1 MSPRRQPR
9 NSRSRRRTAHP
20 AALRSS
26 RPDPPRGKRQRYLG
40 SHAVDPQAPYRY
52 EPAPDRNGNT
62 RNVIVFRLL
71 AAGPSVETSLDAT
84 ANAPTNPTTVDLN
97 PAEANTVQ
105 AFEVAAT
112 DRREGQRWEASLMRQ
127 LEAYLSSLQHT
138 IRRADIRPAGETAR
152 LITDTYD
159 VTAGELFE
167 IKPDSSRP
175 YVRAAVAQLR
185 DHRRH
190 LPDLERATVL
200 LPEPRQGI
208 SRTTSPQRGSDS
220 QSFTTAS

>member
-1 MSPRRQPR
+1 
-9 NSRSRRRTAHP
+9 
-20 AALRSS
+20 
-26 RPDPPRGKRQRYLG
+26 
-40 SHAVDPQAPYRY
+40 
-52 EPAPDRNGNT
+52 
-62 RNVIVFRLL
+62 VFRLL

-138 IRRADIRPAGETAR
+138 IRRADIRPSGEAAR